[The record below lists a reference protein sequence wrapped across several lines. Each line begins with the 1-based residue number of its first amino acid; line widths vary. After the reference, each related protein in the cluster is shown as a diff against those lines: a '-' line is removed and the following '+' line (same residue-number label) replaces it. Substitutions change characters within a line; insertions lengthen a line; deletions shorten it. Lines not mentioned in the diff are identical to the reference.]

1 MNRRE
6 AVMGS
11 AALAVGALLP
21 GTNMS
26 AEQELSTTDPNYG
39 RVHLTTVS
47 WIDDPDVEQ
56 ITVKVLLKKGK
67 TIRGSDSYIME
78 RALLNHVGQNLIPW
92 FKYCRDNNMKTL

>member
-6 AVMGS
+6 AMAGS

-26 AEQELSTTDPNYG
+26 AEQELSTTHPDSG
-39 RVHLTTVS
+39 CVSLTTVS
-47 WIDDPDVEQ
+47 YVDDPDVDQ
-56 ITVKVLLKKGK
+56 IKITVRLKKGK
-67 TIRGSDSYIME
+67 TIQGSDSYIME
-78 RALLNHVGQNLIPW
+78 RVLLKHVGTNMIHW